1 MKSLPFLFL
10 LLGVLVLPGLE
21 VGFVFLIGEKNPDV
35 KRRYVR
41 FLSNMLED
49 SQSSSKNIQVPAQAD
64 SSLVES
70 KLFCQGPCR
79 DGWFSNMGQCYKFV
93 QEQNTWAGAESVC
106 QKIAGGGHLTSISN
120 AAQNDFLV
128 NLASYVDKRTTQFW
142 TGGSHQKGSSLSWTD
157 GSQTDFIQRPLS
169 SIFNAIGGLLN
180 SIFNV
185 RICLTLNLGVQGI
198 WDGCDCNKKLSF
210 ICSYKP
216 NLTPP

>member
-21 VGFVFLIGEKNPDV
+21 GDKNPDV
-35 KRRYVR
+35 KRRDVR
-41 FLSNMLED
+41 SLFSMLEG
-49 SQSSSKNIQVPAQAD
+49 SQSSPKNIQVPDQAD

-70 KLFCQGPCR
+70 KLYCQGPCR

-93 QEQNTWAGAESVC
+93 QEKNTWAGAESVC
-106 QKIAGGGHLTSISN
+106 QRIAGGGHLTSISN

-128 NLASYVDKRTTQFW
+128 NLASYEDKRTTQFW
-142 TGGSHQKGSSLSWTD
+142 TGGSYQKGTSLSWTD
-157 GSQTDFIQRPLS
+157 GSLPNFIQRPLS
-169 SIFNAIGGLLN
+169 SIFNAIGGIFN

-185 RICLTLNLGVQGI
+185 RICLTLNLGVQGM